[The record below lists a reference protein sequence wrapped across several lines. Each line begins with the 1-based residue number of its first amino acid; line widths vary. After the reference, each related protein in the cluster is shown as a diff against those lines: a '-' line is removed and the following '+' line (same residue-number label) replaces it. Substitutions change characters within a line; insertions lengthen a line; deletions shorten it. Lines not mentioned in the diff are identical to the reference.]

1 MENTRENV
9 IKLLRAMI
17 KNKRELA
24 GQLDDKH
31 RAFANILWNEQN
43 ALATAVDVLED
54 QSYFDSYA
62 EIYFDDKEGEDEN
75 NG

>member
-24 GQLDDKH
+24 GMLDDKH
-31 RAFANILWNEQN
+31 RAFSNTLWNEQN
-43 ALATAVDVLED
+43 ALATVVDVLED

-62 EIYFDDKEGEDEN
+62 EIYLDTAKEDQD

>member
-17 KNKRELA
+17 KSKRELSVS
-24 GQLDDKH
+24 LDNKH
-31 RAFANILWNEQN
+31 RAFANTLWNEQN
-43 ALATAVDVLED
+43 ALATVVDFLED
-54 QSYFDSYA
+54 QSYFDQYV
-62 EIYFDDKEGEDEN
+62 EIYLKEEDQD

>member
-17 KNKRELA
+17 KSKRELSVS
-24 GQLDDKH
+24 LDNKH
-31 RAFANILWNEQN
+31 RAFANTLWNEQN
-43 ALATAVDVLED
+43 ALATVVDCLED
-54 QSYFDSYA
+54 QSYFDQYV
-62 EIYFDDKEGEDEN
+62 EIYLKEEDQD

>member
-1 MENTRENV
+1 MENIRENV

-24 GQLDDKH
+24 GMLDDKH
-31 RAFANILWNEQN
+31 RTFANTLWNEQN
-43 ALATAVDVLED
+43 ALATAVDILED

-62 EIYFDDKEGEDEN
+62 EIYFDDNEKEDEN

>member
-17 KNKRELA
+17 KSKRELSA
-24 GQLDDKH
+24 SLDNKH
-31 RAFANILWNEQN
+31 KAFANTLWNEQN
-43 ALATAVDVLED
+43 ALATVVDVLED
-54 QSYFDSYA
+54 QSYFNEYA
-62 EIYFDDKEGEDEN
+62 EIYFGNCEEEAQD

>member
-17 KNKRELA
+17 KSKRELSVSL
-24 GQLDDKH
+24 GNKLKT
-31 RAFANILWNEQN
+31 FANTLWSEQN
-43 ALATAVDVLED
+43 ALATVVDLLED
-54 QSYFDSYA
+54 QSFFNEYA
-62 EIYFDDKEGEDEN
+62 GIYFGNCKEEDQD

>member
-24 GQLDDKH
+24 GMLDDKH
-31 RAFANILWNEQN
+31 RAFANTLWNEQN
-43 ALATAVDVLED
+43 ALASAVHVLED

-62 EIYFDDKEGEDEN
+62 KIYFDDNEKEDEN